1 MTATEPVR
9 VPRRLPRG
17 INALPRDVV
26 AVSQV
31 VRIAEGMGL
40 AVSAKGYA
48 KTTIGDVC
56 AAAGVSRST
65 FYEHFTDKEA
75 CYLACYEAASDRHRE
90 ALDETAAEGGTPA
103 EVIRRLVHT
112 YLAVLVR
119 DPVYASAFFAE
130 SDRAG
135 ATLHALRMRHRDW
148 ICRMF
153 ERWHETVRTWR
164 PAGAPPPPE
173 AWRIA
178 AGGADELLLARIRAG
193 EGHTLHEL
201 EVPIRYMLL
210 AVAGLGDLAAALS
223 EERGTVDG

>member
-1 MTATEPVR
+1 
-9 VPRRLPRG
+9 
-17 INALPRDVV
+17 
-26 AVSQV
+26 VSQV

-75 CYLACYEAASDRHRE
+75 CYLACYEAGSDRHRD
-90 ALDETAAEGGTPA
+90 ALDEAAALGGSPA
-103 EVIRRLVHT
+103 EVIRQLVHT
-112 YLAVLVR
+112 YLEVLVR

-135 ATLHALRMRHRDW
+135 ERMHALRMQHRDW

-153 ERWHETVRTWR
+153 ERWHESVRAWR
-164 PAGAPPPPE
+164 PALPAPPPE

-193 EGHTLHEL
+193 QGHTLHDL
-201 EVPIRYMLL
+201 GVPILYMLL
-210 AVAGLGDLAAALS
+210 AVAGLADLASDLAGP
-223 EERGTVDG
+223 RGTVET